1 MSFIK
6 IANHERYL
14 ISPEGEILSTMNNNK
29 LKPIL
34 QNNGYLVV
42 GLDKKIHLVHR
53 LVAKHFIPNPYDHP
67 QVNHKDGNKLN
78 NIVSNLEWVSAKE
91 NINHAFETGLRKG
104 FVPYDTKKEKLNLV
118 LNGADVATLAK
129 EMGMSHPNTLSK
141 MLRETAIKENL
152 IESWNTEMK
161 RRRTLV
167 AIRNLPNNK

>member
-14 ISPEGEILSTMNNNK
+14 ISPSGEILSTLNNNK
-29 LKPIL
+29 LNPIL
-34 QNNGYLVV
+34 QNNGYLTV

-78 NIVSNLEWVSAKE
+78 NIVSNLEWVTAKE

-104 FVPYDTKKEKLNLV
+104 FVSYDTKKEKLHLV
-118 LNGADVATLAK
+118 LNGADVAKLAK

-141 MLRETAIKENL
+141 MLRETSIKEGL
-152 IESWNTEMK
+152 AEAWTTEMK
-161 RRRTLV
+161 RRRTQV
-167 AIRNLPNNK
+167 AIRNLPNN